1 MPPNTRKAP
10 RRGAERGESSSAA
23 LEDDLGD
30 GDVEAWENA
39 ARDAARG
46 QKAAMRKE
54 HLDVLSTL
62 RKWGKE
68 MMLERGMKQWATE
81 AVGDCWLISL
91 LAGSEGLD
99 AEQVVSCR
107 NNASPASRRAREY
120 RAKAGDCFGRQ
131 LLAPRSGLY
140 QLLHLRQSW
149 NCVSV
154 PPFVTSDDLRR

>member
-23 LEDDLGD
+23 LEDGLGD

-46 QKAAMRKE
+46 QKAAMRKD
-54 HLDVLSTL
+54 HLEMILAL
-62 RKWGKE
+62 RERGKE
-68 MMLERGMKQWATE
+68 MLQKGGMKQWRTE

-99 AEQVVSCR
+99 AEQVRSFTDDQSNTFLTPWRKTLV
-107 NNASPASRRAREY
+107 EV
-120 RAKAGDCFGRQ
+120 
-131 LLAPRSGLY
+131 APKDG
-140 QLLHLRQSW
+140 HK
-149 NCVSV
+149 
-154 PPFVTSDDLRR
+154 PHE